1 MLGIFA
7 QANSTERDKSCKF
20 ARRYTSTMPSIEQ
33 KRLENMRLPKLDTII
48 IGVFF
53 VCIALWMVSKCG
65 NRRSD
70 YLKRTAG
77 SDVEADERP
86 VRRDTV
92 RVPATTT
99 PAAQP
104 APTPVTATPTP
115 QPVAATPQPSAQPT
129 ARTLAPTNPGQVRTA
144 APATTTPATAT
155 APATTSTAPK
165 QTMLFVTIDQ
175 LKIRKE
181 PGLKSK
187 TIGQLDLYEQVYFT
201 GKRTDWTQEI
211 SLGYEKVTDRWVKI
225 RTKDGKEGWVFG
237 AGVNYYKEKRKGV
250 ID

>member
-104 APTPVTATPTP
+104 APTPATATPTLRATHNAYSRAH
-115 QPVAATPQPSAQPT
+115 QPRAGTHR
-129 ARTLAPTNPGQVRTA
+129 RTGNNNPGHRNCTGD
-144 APATTTPATAT
+144 
-155 APATTSTAPK
+155 
-165 QTMLFVTIDQ
+165 DQ
-175 LKIRKE
+175 CR
-181 PGLKSK
+181 
-187 TIGQLDLYEQVYFT
+187 
-201 GKRTDWTQEI
+201 
-211 SLGYEKVTDRWVKI
+211 
-225 RTKDGKEGWVFG
+225 
-237 AGVNYYKEKRKGV
+237 A
-250 ID
+250 